1 MKGIMKTAL
10 YMRLSKDDEQ
20 YGDSVS
26 IETQRSVL
34 SQFVKEH
41 GFSVVDEYVD
51 DGWTGTNFDRPN
63 FKRMMDDMESGKINC
78 IVTKDLSRFGRE
90 HIEMGFYLEHVFPEK
105 GVRFIAITDNEDS
118 ERGLSDFV
126 PFKNLFKN
134 KRCLGGGTTKGG
146 FMNFQMDKL
155 QVLLHT
161 AFTRPDR
168 QSGKTL

>member
-134 KRCLGGGTTKGG
+134 KRCLGGGTTNGDS
-146 FMNFQMDKL
+146 MNI
-155 QVLLHT
+155 
-161 AFTRPDR
+161 
-168 QSGKTL
+168 SNG